1 MGVKEYYL
9 NAAGFDSSTLAAAG
23 YGRQEATSNVA
34 AAKERSHSSS
44 ALEDLLETRLL
55 GSESKRLGSE
65 GKRQSRS
72 TLTDLGQGALSP
84 AEKSGSVGSMPA
96 VHEELQFESLTLEAE
111 GGDALVN
118 WNGMWLP
125 RFVIACIYRRWKILS
140 LSFFTAFTSVCVGLA
155 LGDVISMTVLVVCLP
170 TLIAFLAH
178 WKCMTSDGSSYPIKW
193 RIGFA
198 VFFVAAFS
206 LSLGTM
212 LMPYAIVLQAWF
224 KFNYYSVQA
233 ATIIFGFCTP
243 FLIFV
248 FLFWQFYFGGSDQ
261 RRQGRRSR
269 SFFSKCCNPCL
280 ATSFVCGFFGIM
292 LGMGIWSGSPPPFAV
307 ICARTHPS
315 YKI

>member
-23 YGRQEATSNVA
+23 YGRQEATFNVA

-65 GKRQSRS
+65 GKRPSRS
-72 TLTDLGQGALSP
+72 TLTDLGQGAHSP
-84 AEKSGSVGSMPA
+84 AEKSSSVGSMPA

-125 RFVIACIYRRWKILS
+125 RFVIACIYRQWKILL

-155 LGDVISMTVLVVCLP
+155 LGDVISMTVLVACLP

-178 WKCMTSDGSSYPIKW
+178 WKCMTSDGSSYPIRW

-206 LSLGTM
+206 LSLGMM
-212 LMPYAIVLQAWF
+212 LNPSAIA
-224 KFNYYSVQA
+224 FNALEGNSYSIEA
-233 ATIIFGFCTP
+233 AIMIFGVCTG

-248 FLFWQFYFGGSDQ
+248 FLFWQFYYGGSDQ

-280 ATSFVCGFFGIM
+280 ATLFACYFFGLIVN
-292 LGMGIWSGSPPPFAV
+292 LALRTRPIYSV

-315 YKI
+315 YAI